1 MVKMVSL
8 RISRLLGA
16 AAVTALLAASAALA
30 QLSSEGGPI
39 RVNADSSSVLERDR
53 RVVVIGN
60 VDIVQGDARLR
71 ADQVTL
77 FYGGTGNSGGGIGG
91 GFGDIERLR
100 AEGNV
105 FYVTPDLKARGDVGT
120 YTASTETILLTA
132 SPGNEVTL
140 IRGEDVAVGSELE
153 LNVAAGQSQLKGGDG
168 RVRILIMPEGTADP
182 AN

>member
-1 MVKMVSL
+1 MVKMDSL
-8 RISRLLGA
+8 RMSRIVGA
-16 AAVTALLAASAALA
+16 LAAGLILAAPAALA

-71 ADQVTL
+71 ADRVTL
-77 FYGGTGNSGGGIGG
+77 FYGGDGGSGGGIGG
-91 GFGDIERLR
+91 GFGDIESLR

-132 SPGNEVTL
+132 NEGNEVTL
-140 IRGEDVAVGSELE
+140 IRGEDVAVGRELE

-168 RVRILIMPEGTADP
+168 RVRILINPEGTAGP